1 MESEDI
7 RSHCNSRA
15 RSAILKFAYS
25 VTHIADAAP
34 TLRRFDPEGAMERG
48 VLQDELAGGDGSKES
63 IARTKA
69 RAKAASDKPMEM
81 PKIEL
86 PKFELPNPFGDKK

>member
-1 MESEDI
+1 MK
-7 RSHCNSRA
+7 HCNSRVH
-15 RSAILKFAYS
+15 SAILNLAYS
-25 VTHIADAAP
+25 VARIADAAP
-34 TLRRFDPEGAMERG
+34 TRRRFDPEGAMERG

>member
-1 MESEDI
+1 
-7 RSHCNSRA
+7 
-15 RSAILKFAYS
+15 
-25 VTHIADAAP
+25 
-34 TLRRFDPEGAMERG
+34 MERG

-81 PKIEL
+81 PKIDL